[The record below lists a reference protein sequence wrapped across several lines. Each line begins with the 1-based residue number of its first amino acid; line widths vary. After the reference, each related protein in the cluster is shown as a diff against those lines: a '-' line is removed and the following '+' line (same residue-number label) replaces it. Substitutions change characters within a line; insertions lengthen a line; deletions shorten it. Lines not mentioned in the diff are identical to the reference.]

1 MVSLKYV
8 VFVLRADNDGEGGIL
23 ALLSLV
29 AADQVADGAK
39 LPALVLLGVLGAS
52 LLYGDGVITPAIS
65 VLSAM
70 EGLKLVAPGF
80 EQFIVPATIAVLI
93 GLFVIQRYGTGSIG
107 KLFGPIMVVWFVVI
121 GGLGLANIWMAPAI
135 LKAINPAEAARFLI
149 DDPKISFVVIGAVFL
164 ALTGGEAL
172 YADMGHVGATA
183 IRRAWFGLVLPALLL
198 NYFGQGALILA
209 DPTAADNPFYKLAPG
224 WALIPMVVLATFATI
239 IASQALVS
247 GVFSLTRQ
255 AMQMGLC
262 PRARIISTSF
272 DEAGQIYI
280 PAANWLLMT
289 GTLLTVVLFR
299 SSESLAAAYG
309 IAVSGTMLITT
320 ILLYRVAVS
329 RWQWPPGVA
338 IPIVAIFGAID
349 ATFLVSNSIK
359 IVEGGWFPLIVG
371 GVIAV
376 LMLTWREGSSEVRHR
391 LQEMSMPL
399 KEFLDYADKTVIG
412 RAPGMGV
419 WLTKV
424 EHGAS
429 PMLLRHIEH
438 NRVLHATVVLLTFV
452 SDRRPRVPFHERF
465 SVHRLGHGFYR
476 IQVKLGFMQTPDIPL
491 SLINCNKLG
500 FDADLDNKNYYIAH
514 ETIVRRGVE
523 SSMEP
528 VSFAIFSFLNR
539 IASRAPDFFKIPHDA
554 IIEVGISGGDLTL
567 ALPCAAFAAAY
578 PPHGSGRKDPHQ
590 TCTPFGTRMPCR
602 RYCARSL
609 CAECLRRV
617 ICQNSN
623 CCPLSL
629 WRSCFRARPT
639 LRLPEGA
646 EAEGVVA
653 AAAAVILAAGCAAA
667 EARISVAAHVTLA
680 AGPRYP
686 DQRRDLASARTIR
699 SPSAIPE
706 VVRSA
711 AERLSM
717 PTKIQG
723 SVRTA
728 IRRTGMRS

>member
-1 MVSLKYV
+1 MDMPSSAPIGGLIDSAVAGVGLSPSEAVLDQAKYLHHAGSPWFLALTALGVVFGDIGTSPLYAFQVALIGVGHAPTAVDVLGIVSLILWALMIMVSLKYV

-29 AADQVADGAK
+29 AADQVAKGAK
-39 LPALVLLGVLGAS
+39 LPALVLLGVIGAA

-80 EQFIVPATIAVLI
+80 EHFIVPATIAVLI
-93 GLFVIQRYGTGSIG
+93 GLFVIQQYGTGSIG

-121 GGLGLANIWMAPAI
+121 AALGAANIWMAPAI

-149 DDPKISFVVIGAVFL
+149 ADPRISFVVIGAVFL

-172 YADMGHVGATA
+172 YADMGHVGAAA

-198 NYFGQGALILA
+198 NYFGQGALVLA
-209 DPTAADNPFYKLAPG
+209 DPAAADNPFYKLAPG
-224 WALIPMVVLATFATI
+224 WALIPMVVLATLATI
-239 IASQALVS
+239 IASQALIS

-262 PRARIISTSF
+262 PRAGIVPTSV

-280 PAANWLLMT
+280 PAANWLLMA

-299 SSESLAAAYG
+299 SSENLAAAYG

-329 RWQWPPGVA
+329 RWQWPPGAA
-338 IPIVAIFGAID
+338 IPVIAIFGAID

-359 IVEGGWFPLIVG
+359 IVEGGWFPLVVG
-371 GVIAV
+371 AVIAI
-376 LMLTWREGSSEVRHR
+376 LMLSWRRGSSAVRHR
-391 LQEMSMPL
+391 LQDMSMPL
-399 KEFLDYADKTVIG
+399 KEFLDYADKACIG

-438 NRVLHATVVLLTFV
+438 NRVLHETVVLLTFV
-452 SDRRPRVPFHERF
+452 SDRRPRVPFHERH

-476 IQVKLGFMQTPDIPL
+476 IQVRLGFMQTPDIPL
-491 SLINCNKLG
+491 TLINCNRLG
-500 FDADLDNKNYYIAH
+500 FDADLDHKNYYIAH
-514 ETIVRRGVE
+514 ETIVRRDAG

-528 VSFAIFSFLNR
+528 ISFAIFSFLNR

-554 IIEVGISGGDLTL
+554 VIEVG
-567 ALPCAAFAAAY
+567 F
-578 PPHGSGRKDPHQ
+578 
-590 TCTPFGTRMPCR
+590 
-602 RYCARSL
+602 
-609 CAECLRRV
+609 RV
-617 ICQNSN
+617 DI
-623 CCPLSL
+623 
-629 WRSCFRARPT
+629 
-639 LRLPEGA
+639 
-646 EAEGVVA
+646 
-653 AAAAVILAAGCAAA
+653 
-667 EARISVAAHVTLA
+667 
-680 AGPRYP
+680 
-686 DQRRDLASARTIR
+686 
-699 SPSAIPE
+699 
-706 VVRSA
+706 
-711 AERLSM
+711 
-717 PTKIQG
+717 
-723 SVRTA
+723 
-728 IRRTGMRS
+728 

>member
-1 MVSLKYV
+1 MNVSSGALVGGPAGISAASSGPTVHDQAKYLHHAGSPWFLALTALGVVFGDIGTSPLYAFQVALLGIGHPVPTAADVLGIVSLILWALMVMVSLKYV

-29 AADQVADGAK
+29 ASDQVARGAK
-39 LPALVLLGVLGAS
+39 LPLLVLLGVVGAA

-80 EQFIVPATIAVLI
+80 EHFIVPATIAVLI

-121 GGLGLANIWMAPAI
+121 GSLGLANVWMAPAI
-135 LKAINPAEAARFLI
+135 LKAINPAEAAQFLVN
-149 DDPKISFVVIGAVFL
+149 DPRISFVVIGAVFL

-172 YADMGHVGATA
+172 YADMGHVGASA

-198 NYFGQGALILA
+198 NYFGQGALILS
-209 DPTAADNPFYKLAPG
+209 DPTAADNPFYKLAPE
-224 WALIPMVVLATFATI
+224 WALIPMLVLATFATI

-262 PRARIISTSF
+262 PRARIISTSY
-272 DEAGQIYI
+272 DEAGQIYV
-280 PAANWLLMT
+280 PAANWLLMI

-299 SSESLAAAYG
+299 SSDSLAAAYG

-329 RWQWPPGVA
+329 RWQWPSGIA
-338 IPIVAIFGAID
+338 IPIIAIFGAID

-371 GVIAV
+371 GLIAG
-376 LMLTWREGSSEVRHR
+376 LMLSWRKGSSEVRPR

-399 KEFLDYADKTVIG
+399 REFLDYADNTVIG

-438 NRVLHATVVLLTFV
+438 NRVLHATVVLLTFD

-476 IQVKLGFMQTPDIPL
+476 IQVRLGFMQTPDIPL
-491 SLINCNKLG
+491 SLTNCNRLG
-500 FDADLDNKNYYIAH
+500 FDADLDHKNYYIAH
-514 ETIVRRGVE
+514 ETIVRREEG

-528 VSFAIFSFLNR
+528 ASFAIFSFLNR
-539 IASRAPDFFKIPHDA
+539 IASRAPDFFRIPQDA
-554 IIEVGISGGDLTL
+554 IIEVG
-567 ALPCAAFAAAY
+567 F
-578 PPHGSGRKDPHQ
+578 
-590 TCTPFGTRMPCR
+590 
-602 RYCARSL
+602 
-609 CAECLRRV
+609 RV
-617 ICQNSN
+617 EI
-623 CCPLSL
+623 
-629 WRSCFRARPT
+629 
-639 LRLPEGA
+639 
-646 EAEGVVA
+646 
-653 AAAAVILAAGCAAA
+653 
-667 EARISVAAHVTLA
+667 
-680 AGPRYP
+680 
-686 DQRRDLASARTIR
+686 
-699 SPSAIPE
+699 
-706 VVRSA
+706 
-711 AERLSM
+711 
-717 PTKIQG
+717 
-723 SVRTA
+723 
-728 IRRTGMRS
+728 

>member
-1 MVSLKYV
+1 MDMPSSAPVGGLVDRAVSDAGVAGAGLSPSEALLDQPKYVHHAGSPGFLALTALGVVFGDIGTSPLYAFQVALTGIGHPVPAPADVLGIVSLILWALTMMVSLKYV

-29 AADQVADGAK
+29 GAEQVANGAR
-39 LPALVLLGVLGAS
+39 LPALVLLGVIGAS

-70 EGLKLVAPGF
+70 EGLKLVAPAF
-80 EQFIVPATIAVLI
+80 EHFIVPATIAVLI
-93 GLFVIQRYGTGSIG
+93 GLFVIQRYGTGGIG

-121 GGLGLANIWMAPAI
+121 GGLGAANILIAPAI
-135 LKAINPAEAARFLI
+135 LGAINPAEAARFLI
-149 DDPKISFVVIGAVFL
+149 ADPKISFVVIGAVFL

-209 DPTAADNPFYKLAPG
+209 DPAAADNPFYKLAPS
-224 WALIPMVVLATFATI
+224 WALIPMVVLATFATV
-239 IASQALVS
+239 IASQALIS

-262 PRARIISTSF
+262 PRAKIIPTSV
-272 DEAGQIYI
+272 DEAGQIYV

-289 GTLLTVVLFR
+289 GTLLTVILFR
-299 SSESLAAAYG
+299 SSDSLAAAYG

-329 RWQWPPGVA
+329 RWQWPPGLA
-338 IPIVAIFGAID
+338 IPIIVVFGAID

-359 IVEGGWFPLIVG
+359 IVEGGWFPLIIG
-371 GVIAV
+371 TLIAS
-376 LMLTWREGSSEVRHR
+376 LMLSWRKGASVVRHR

-399 KEFLDYADKTVIG
+399 KEFLEYADTTCIG

-452 SDRRPRVPFHERF
+452 SDRRPRVPFHERH

-476 IQVKLGFMQTPDIPL
+476 IQVRLGFMQTPDIPL
-491 SLINCNKLG
+491 SLINCNRLG
-500 FDADLDNKNYYIAH
+500 FDADLDHKNYYIAH
-514 ETIVRRGVE
+514 ETIVRREEG
-523 SSMEP
+523 SAMDP

-554 IIEVGISGGDLTL
+554 IIEVG
-567 ALPCAAFAAAY
+567 
-578 PPHGSGRKDPHQ
+578 
-590 TCTPFGTRMPCR
+590 
-602 RYCARSL
+602 
-609 CAECLRRV
+609 
-617 ICQNSN
+617 
-623 CCPLSL
+623 
-629 WRSCFRARPT
+629 FRAD
-639 LRLPEGA
+639 
-646 EAEGVVA
+646 V
-653 AAAAVILAAGCAAA
+653 
-667 EARISVAAHVTLA
+667 
-680 AGPRYP
+680 
-686 DQRRDLASARTIR
+686 
-699 SPSAIPE
+699 
-706 VVRSA
+706 
-711 AERLSM
+711 
-717 PTKIQG
+717 
-723 SVRTA
+723 
-728 IRRTGMRS
+728 

>member
-1 MVSLKYV
+1 MDLPSSAPVGGLIDRSATRVVPSQSAVAPDQAKYLHHAGSPWFLALTALGVVFGDIGTSPLYAFQVALTGVGHSPPAQADVLGIVSLILWALTVMVSLKYV

-29 AADQVADGAK
+29 AADQVANGAR
-39 LPALVLLGVLGAS
+39 LPVLVLLGVIGAS

-80 EQFIVPATIAVLI
+80 EHFVVPATIAVLI

-107 KLFGPIMVVWFVVI
+107 KLFGPIMVIWFVVI
-121 GGLGLANIWMAPAI
+121 GGLGAANIWMAPAI
-135 LKAINPAEAARFLI
+135 LRAVSPTEAVSFLI
-149 DDPKISFVVIGAVFL
+149 ADPKISFVVIGAVFL

-172 YADMGHVGATA
+172 YADMGHVGANA

-198 NYFGQGALILA
+198 NYFGQGALILS
-209 DPTAADNPFYKLAPG
+209 DPAAADNPFYKLAPG

-262 PRARIISTSF
+262 PRARITPTSV
-272 DEAGQIYI
+272 DEAGQIYV

-299 SSESLAAAYG
+299 SSENLAAAYG

-329 RWQWPPGVA
+329 RWQWPPAVA
-338 IPIVAIFGAID
+338 IPVIAIFGAID

-371 GVIAV
+371 GLIAV
-376 LMLTWREGSSEVRHR
+376 LMLSWRKGSSEVRHR
-391 LQEMSMPL
+391 LHEMSMPL
-399 KEFLDYADKTVIG
+399 NEFIDYADNTCIG

-452 SDRRPRVPFHERF
+452 SDRRPRVPFHERH

-476 IQVKLGFMQTPDIPL
+476 IQVRLGFMQTPDIPL
-491 SLINCNKLG
+491 TLINCNRLG
-500 FDADLDNKNYYIAH
+500 FDADLDHKNYYVAH
-514 ETIVRRGVE
+514 ETIVRRAVG
-523 SSMEP
+523 SAIEP
-528 VSFAIFSFLNR
+528 IPFAIFSFLNR

-554 IIEVGISGGDLTL
+554 IIEVG
-567 ALPCAAFAAAY
+567 F
-578 PPHGSGRKDPHQ
+578 
-590 TCTPFGTRMPCR
+590 
-602 RYCARSL
+602 
-609 CAECLRRV
+609 RV
-617 ICQNSN
+617 
-623 CCPLSL
+623 
-629 WRSCFRARPT
+629 
-639 LRLPEGA
+639 
-646 EAEGVVA
+646 
-653 AAAAVILAAGCAAA
+653 
-667 EARISVAAHVTLA
+667 
-680 AGPRYP
+680 
-686 DQRRDLASARTIR
+686 
-699 SPSAIPE
+699 E
-706 VVRSA
+706 V
-711 AERLSM
+711 
-717 PTKIQG
+717 
-723 SVRTA
+723 
-728 IRRTGMRS
+728 